1 MDMRFSFLG
10 GRSVIEHLQFR
21 KEILADSKP
30 EDRPDILSLFKQAKD
45 EAGYVPDIPV
55 RISAGAKTPF
65 TIGLFTSS
73 LCLILPDQN
82 YPESELRLIFRH
94 ELIHVLRHDSQLKF
108 LIRLV
113 TCVCWFLPMIYSAM
127 KRCSQEA
134 ELAADQL
141 AADGMTSQEKE
152 LYASAVLQ
160 GTDCGRGFTACFSA
174 DDRSSEYRKENIER
188 PQTGKSGA
196 VLLVCVMFILLL
208 TAGAVSFGCN
218 HSSVQETLFSQFGD
232 QPLMTAVYRDDY
244 TDFSRPSRNLKCA
257 NPEQF
262 KEYISGLTICEG
274 CIDREMMTDKAA
286 LILHFGEDQSEYAVA
301 VYNHMIGIVKSSEPE
316 YDRLFWLDRKT
327 DWNQLLSFFEKQHD
341 CLSSGKQR
349 SYCIHF

>member
-1 MDMRFSFLG
+1 M
-10 GRSVIEHLQFR
+10 LQRYFR
-21 KEILADSKP
+21 ERIAE
-30 EDRPDILSLFKQAKD
+30 EDLQPVFQQMTDRLNTERKILS
-45 EAGYVPDIPV
+45 I
-55 RISAGAKTPF
+55 RIQGKA
-65 TIGLFTSS
+65 GLF
-73 LCLILPDQN
+73 CL
-82 YPESELRLIFRH
+82 
-94 ELIHVLRHDSQLKF
+94 
-108 LIRLV
+108 
-113 TCVCWFLPMIYSAM
+113 
-127 KRCSQEA
+127 
-134 ELAADQL
+134 
-141 AADGMTSQEKE
+141 
-152 LYASAVLQ
+152 
-160 GTDCGRGFTACFSA
+160 
-174 DDRSSEYRKENIER
+174 
-188 PQTGKSGA
+188 
-196 VLLVCVMFILLL
+196 
-208 TAGAVSFGCN
+208 AVSFGCN

-232 QPLMTAVYRDDY
+232 QPLMIAVYRDDY
-244 TDFSRPSRNLKCA
+244 TDFSRSSRNLKCA